1 MVPHIES
8 MGYGGEGCRKVV
20 RRWYLVVD
28 RQPTTE
34 QTEQTEH
41 TEQMD
46 TDTAGEMVGGG
57 EVDGDE

>member
-1 MVPHIES
+1 MVPQIES

-34 QTEQTEH
+34 QTEQ
-41 TEQMD
+41 MD